1 MLSSSS
7 SIPATAVIH
16 PSAVIAPDA
25 RLAPGVR
32 VGPGA
37 VIEDGVEIGAG
48 SAIGAHAVILRGVRL
63 GERNTVHP
71 HAVLGG
77 VPQDLGYDPARRG
90 QVLIGDD
97 NVFREGVT
105 VSRPTLDGGTT
116 RIGSGCYL
124 MTHSHVGHDCTV
136 GDRVVMAN
144 GCALGGHV
152 QLQSGVF
159 LGGGAMVHQYCRVG
173 SLAMVGGLCAVVM
186 DVLPFSL
193 VAGTHARHYR
203 LNLVGLRRAGVAPP
217 ALRVLSA
224 AFRRLRSRQPIDD
237 LPDTPQMALLR
248 EWLAAPCPRGI
259 AGFAGRRLAARE
271 GGDD

>member
-1 MLSSSS
+1 
-7 SIPATAVIH
+7 
-16 PSAVIAPDA
+16 VIAPGA
-25 RLAPGVR
+25 CLGAGVR

-37 VIEDGVEIGAG
+37 VIEDEVEIGAG
-48 SAIGAHAVILRGVRL
+48 SVIAAHAVILRGVRL

-77 VPQDLGYDPARRG
+77 APQDLGYDPARRG

-105 VSRPTLDGGTT
+105 VSRPTRDGGST

-124 MTHSHVGHDCTV
+124 MCHSHVGHDCTV
-136 GDRVVMAN
+136 GDRVIMAN

-173 SLAMVGGLCAVVM
+173 SLAMVGAMCAVVM
-186 DVLPFSL
+186 DVLPYTL
-193 VAGTHARHYR
+193 VAGPRVRHYR
-203 LNLVGLRRAGVAPP
+203 LNLVGLRRAGVTAPS
-217 ALRVLSA
+217 LRVLSA
-224 AFRRLRSRQPIDD
+224 AFHRLRSRQPLDD
-237 LPDTPQMALLR
+237 LPDTPQLALLR
-248 EWLAAPCPRGI
+248 QWLAVPSRRGV
-259 AGFAGRRLAARE
+259 AGFAGRRNGAPE
-271 GGDD
+271 GRDD